1 MTKVIQFI
9 WKINVDIDINL
20 SIFFRDYRNFIL
32 LKCDVIEF
40 M

>member
-1 MTKVIQFI
+1 MTKIIEFI
-9 WKINVDIDINL
+9 WKINVDIDIDL
-20 SIFFRDYRNFIL
+20 FITFRDNRHFVL